1 MKKCLSLIIAIV
13 IAVSFTGCSKKNKE
27 EKNTTTIK
35 IATFYPDK
43 EQGEIYK
50 EIGKKYEEKNKNVK
64 IQIINDFSD
73 TEKINEEISQKG
85 DIDIIGLKRDQL
97 IQYAKS
103 GLLTD
108 LSDFA
113 EQKALSDKLY
123 KINLAYGSCNGKLY
137 GIGDMPAS
145 IEWFYNK
152 DIFDK
157 YNMKEPENISDL
169 EKICSKLKGKK
180 INPVN
185 VGAMDGWTLTE
196 VFGMITSQTTM
207 ASNITSAYGSDET
220 AYKNIKG
227 MDEAFNIYGKLTSG
241 CINKNSIDVNYRKSV
256 EDFVTGKA
264 AILPAGSWAEKL
276 IKQIKPS
283 GFNYGVFKK
292 GINFVDTPVTK
303 YSATAGQILVV
314 PAKSK
319 NLKIAKDFIE
329 FFYSEDAQKLFKEKG
344 YAASLKSLN
353 TENSEVDMDIQSH
366 LEAADENSVMLLD
379 NLEPK
384 VAETLTS
391 ILSDVLEDRTKP
403 KEAWSRVLKL
413 SFQ

>member
-1 MKKCLSLIIAIV
+1 MKRCLSLIIVII
-13 IAVSFTGCSKKNKE
+13 IAVSFIGCSKKNKE

-50 EIGKKYEEKNKNVK
+50 AIGKKYEEKNKNVK
-64 IQIINDFSD
+64 IQILNDFSD

-123 KINLAYGSCNGKLY
+123 KINLAYGTCNGKLY

-157 YNMKEPENISDL
+157 YNLREPQNISDL
-169 EKICSKLKGKK
+169 IKICSKLKGKK

-196 VFGMITSQTTM
+196 IFGMITSQTTM

-227 MDEAFNIYGKLTSG
+227 MDEAFDIYGNLTSG

-276 IKQIKPS
+276 IKQIKPA

-329 FFYSEDAQKLFKEKG
+329 FFYSEDAQKLFVEKG
-344 YAASLKSLN
+344 YTASLKSLN
-353 TENSEVDMDIQSH
+353 TENSEVDVDIQSH

-391 ILSDVLEDRTKP
+391 ILSDVLEGTTKP